1 MTKNKHLSQKI
12 CTSGLPGSLWEQDS
26 QVGCKP
32 AKNRPRRFFR
42 IVGDAVQVCKKHFL
56 FGGSAYTQKDHWHNN
71 VRENRL
77 AILCNAAANQSCV
90 SHTKPPL
97 ANSARESLLRFSA
110 TLHPAS
116 NALATQRTPCK
127 QCERI
132 AFAILCDA
140 AANQQCVSHTKTPAA
155 YLFCVECVLCHVV
168 LRLRHCP
175 CYISVVVSR

>member
-12 CTSGLPGSLWEQDS
+12 CTRGLPRSLWEQDS

-77 AILCNAAANQSCV
+77 AILCDAAANQSCV

-97 ANSARESLLRFSA
+97 QTVRENRFCDSLRRCIQ
-110 TLHPAS
+110 PAMRYPHKRPR
-116 NALATQRTPCK
+116 QRT
-127 QCERI
+127 
-132 AFAILCDA
+132 
-140 AANQQCVSHTKTPAA
+140 A
-155 YLFCVECVLCHVV
+155 YLFRVECVLCHVF